1 MLKDDNLTVPNFIG
15 GSLPRCDR
23 GDREYYCCTMMT
35 LFKPWRT
42 GKDLKAEDQTW
53 DESFTNHSFDNRS
66 HEIIKYFNVRYEC
79 LDARD
84 DFSAKQERGDNG
96 SIIFQWKPDKDEF
109 DWDEVDKDEEKAA
122 TGADFLMQEEET
134 LESIRYRENFEKRL
148 EEMKRIIISSGW
160 LDQST
165 DGLPDVDLT
174 VYGPDVMQAAHKW
187 QAAVQAK
194 RQQLIAEKNKNMP
207 KQQDNKYT
215 TRKDPL
221 TDDVKVVNKAYLDKT
236 YRAGT
241 TKEQDIIE
249 STCSKY
255 NLNTDQER
263 AFRIVANHATELQP
277 EILKM
282 YLGGMGGTGKSR
294 VIEALIQFFKDRS
307 ESHRFLVVAPTG
319 SAAALLN
326 GSTYHS
332 VLGINDR
339 KDRNVNLA
347 KNAAQVRAK
356 LDGVEYIFLDE
367 VSMLSCHDLYRVSAT
382 AANATSFLDEPFGG
396 INMIF
401 AEDFAQL
408 PPVNGSALYSS
419 NVGTQVQSSM
429 LNRAQ
434 EETIGKALWHQI
446 TTVVILKENMRPQ
459 SQSLNDQKLRTAL
472 ENMRYKAC
480 TQEDIDFL

>member
-1 MLKDDNLTVPNFIG
+1 
-15 GSLPRCDR
+15 
-23 GDREYYCCTMMT
+23 
-35 LFKPWRT
+35 
-42 GKDLKAEDQTW
+42 
-53 DESFTNHSFDNRS
+53 
-66 HEIIKYFNVRYEC
+66 
-79 LDARD
+79 
-84 DFSAKQERGDNG
+84 
-96 SIIFQWKPDKDEF
+96 
-109 DWDEVDKDEEKAA
+109 
-122 TGADFLMQEEET
+122 
-134 LESIRYRENFEKRL
+134 
-148 EEMKRIIISSGW
+148 MKRIIISSGW

-339 KDRNVNLA
+339 KDQNVNLA
-347 KNAAQVRAK
+347 KNAAKVRAK

-367 VSMLSCHDLYRVSAT
+367 VSILSCHDLYRVSAA

-401 AEDFAQL
+401 AGDFTQL

-419 NVGTQVQSSM
+419 NVGTHVQSSM

-446 TTVVILKENMRPQ
+446 TTVVILKENMRQ
-459 SQSLNDQKLRTAL
+459 RSQSLNDQKLRTAL

-480 TQEDIDFL
+480 TQEDIDFM